1 MIRRLS
7 LPMEEFINLM
17 KRLVI
22 GLLIATGLIALVEMI
37 LAAVRM
43 ARRQPEYRF
52 ARQFLIAIVIL
63 LAVWLVLRF
72 LGYF

>member
-1 MIRRLS
+1 
-7 LPMEEFINLM
+7 MEEFINLM

-52 ARQFLIAIVIL
+52 SRQFLIAIVIL
-63 LAVWLVLRF
+63 LSAWLLLRF